1 MTTGQVAALLGC
13 HEDTVRRWCVSGSI
27 RANRSGGRWLVR
39 RSELERWL
47 GVSLPSNDN
56 DTMAANDAA

>member
-1 MTTGQVAALLGC
+1 VTTGQAAALLGC

-39 RSELERWL
+39 RAELERVL
-47 GVSLPSNDN
+47 GVPLPANDN
-56 DTMAANDAA
+56 DTTAADAA